1 MKVGSSFYSING
13 KSPFDYL
20 FATIYLCFAMLT
32 LLLII
37 ELQQEL
43 FAAVNSSNFLSFLFQ
58 EWKFS
63 LVIFGANILPL
74 IMYYSYIR
82 KNLNLIISKHQLIA
96 INNKR
101 AYKIPWEAIQCCSNG
116 MERTNV
122 AIRLKVKKLAFD
134 DNSQYCDYAKIFSNT
149 TLTFIK
155 KVMIW
160 DSESTYKSHI
170 KTIGKYLDKH
180 QNSADAT
187 SPRYNIKKC
196 NSFTV
201 FLRTIPVLI
210 MPTIISYA
218 LISILLLL
226 IP

>member
-20 FATIYLCFAMLT
+20 LATIYLCFAMLT

-43 FAAVNSSNFLSFLFQ
+43 FTAINSSDFLSFLFQ

-82 KNLNLIISKHQLIA
+82 KNLNLIISKRQLIA

-160 DSESTYKSHI
+160 DSESTCKSHI
-170 KTIGKYLDKH
+170 KTISKYLDKH
-180 QNSADAT
+180 QNSANTTA
-187 SPRYNIKKC
+187 PRYNIKKC

-201 FLRTIPVLI
+201 FLRLIPVLI
-210 MPTIISYA
+210 IPTIISYA

-226 IP
+226 IL